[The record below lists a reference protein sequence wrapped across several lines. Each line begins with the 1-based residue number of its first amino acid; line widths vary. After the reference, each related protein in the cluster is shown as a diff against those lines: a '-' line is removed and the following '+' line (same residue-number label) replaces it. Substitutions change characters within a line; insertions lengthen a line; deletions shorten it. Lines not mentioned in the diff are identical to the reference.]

1 MTRIVPPARRPLRSW
16 AGVGAVAVALAAAA
30 GGIASAQETPAAPA
44 RADAATDAA
53 AQAATDAA
61 TDAYAGTSAATPPVP
76 PELVPPAGHRLS
88 SVFAA
93 HGVQVYQCTATAWTL
108 LEPAATLTGRTLD
121 PPRRATAIHYRGPSW
136 QSPADGSLVTGKAV
150 ATVPSPGTIA
160 QLLIE
165 AVSNRGD
172 GVFGTVSYVQ
182 RLATAGGVAP
192 EGACTDGATQSVP
205 YRAVYRFF
213 TPA

>member
-1 MTRIVPPARRPLRSW
+1 MTSTPPVRRPLRSW
-16 AGVGAVAVALAAAA
+16 AGVVAVAVALVAA
-30 GGIASAQETPAAPA
+30 GGGVAFSQEAPAAPA
-44 RADAATDAA
+44 RADATGAAAADAA
-53 AQAATDAA
+53 VTTAA
-61 TDAYAGTSAATPPVP
+61 DAYAGASGATPPIP

-88 SVFAA
+88 SVFGA
-93 HGVQVYQCTATAWTL
+93 HGVQVYQCTAGAWTL

-136 QSPADGSLVTGKAV
+136 QSPTDGSLVTGKAV

-165 AVSNRGD
+165 AVTNRGD

-182 RLATAGGVAP
+182 RLATAGGAAP
-192 EGACTDGATQSVP
+192 AGGCTDGATQSVP
-205 YRAVYRFF
+205 YRALYRFF